1 MYVEQNKAS
10 MTKLKGQSSVTCSCI
25 AWFGGQAFLFGT
37 PSIRS
42 GIVVEYM
49 PIVKMLKMDLVNGDD
64 TDFFHSAG
72 HKATFLEKEAFSTFF
87 LLHLSLE
94 GDEWV

>member
-1 MYVEQNKAS
+1 M
-10 MTKLKGQSSVTCSCI
+10 
-25 AWFGGQAFLFGT
+25 FGT

-72 HKATFLEKEAFSTFF
+72 HKATFLEKERPFQLFSSPSFF
-87 LLHLSLE
+87 RR
-94 GDEWV
+94 